1 MRRVLGFSLIEMMVT
16 LAIVAI
22 LAVAGTAFTR
32 NWVRQAEITKT
43 VSSLANA
50 VNLAKSISIKNERGF
65 TDNSSAA
72 QICLN
77 NNMLSVYK
85 PTSTAVA
92 SCSSTSIYTFELPSN
107 VQIKDTSNAAVT
119 CIAFGHLGNQI
130 STSTCTNDK
139 VITITNGDLNETYT
153 FN

>member
-1 MRRVLGFSLIEMMVT
+1 MRRVSGFSLIEIMVT
-16 LAIVAI
+16 LAILTI

-32 NWVRQAEITKT
+32 DWVRQAEITKT

-65 TDNSSAA
+65 TDNSATA

-77 NNMLSVYK
+77 NNTLSVYK
-85 PTSTAVA
+85 PTSTTVA
-92 SCSSTSIYTFELPSN
+92 SCNSTSIYTFELPSDIQ
-107 VQIKDTSNAAVT
+107 VKDTSNTALT

-130 STSTCTNDK
+130 PVSTCTNDK
-139 VITITNGDLNETYT
+139 LITITNGNLNETYT